1 MATSGNEMQIWWK
14 GEVAAAKIGGERTM
28 EVESGKGWG
37 QLVATSSA
45 TVGGSQGRKLEFG
58 REGVSCWRRTRRRAS
73 SEVPT

>member
-45 TVGGSQGRKLEFG
+45 TGGG
-58 REGVSCWRRTRRRAS
+58 
-73 SEVPT
+73 